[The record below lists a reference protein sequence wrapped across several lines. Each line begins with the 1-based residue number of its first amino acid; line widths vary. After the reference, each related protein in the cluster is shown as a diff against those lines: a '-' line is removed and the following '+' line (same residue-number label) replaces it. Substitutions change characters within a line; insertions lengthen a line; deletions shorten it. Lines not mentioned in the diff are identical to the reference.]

1 MAMDMLCTCACRYSS
16 VCIAF
21 AYTTLVVC
29 SHPPWYSVWVCVL
42 CVWGGPSLAWIIRW
56 RTCRCA
62 VAGHLISSLCFAC
75 QTSAGNR
82 AIVGWKRAGPEDPA
96 YRLLSPPCS
105 RHPALPFGA
114 TVICSRLLQNRV
126 SSVQMGWQGF
136 KYCSSLLSSDQLK
149 LPFS

>member
-1 MAMDMLCTCACRYSS
+1 MAMDMLYTSACRYSS
-16 VCIAF
+16 VCIALLIPHLLCVL
-21 AYTTLVVC
+21 TL
-29 SHPPWYSVWVCVL
+29 HGTVCVCL
-42 CVWGGPSLAWIIRW
+42 RVCCVCEEDPLWPGSG
-56 RTCRCA
+56 RCA
-62 VAGHLISSLCFAC
+62 VTGRLISSLCFAC

-82 AIVGWKRAGPEDPA
+82 AIVGWKPAGPEDPA

-136 KYCSSLLSSDQLK
+136 KYCSRLLSSDQLK